1 MDLGGLALLGPLSSY
16 THALSAPSS
25 ANSLHLEGRN
35 LTETPYIGM
44 SVLRSLGLFLSDCG
58 SLLLKKASQ
67 MMAEC
72 LRVLLL

>member
-44 SVLRSLGLFLSDCG
+44 SVLRSLTLNN
-58 SLLLKKASQ
+58 
-67 MMAEC
+67 
-72 LRVLLL
+72 V